1 MEPLSTFAA
10 KQHSR
15 IGILTLGI
23 GTYVLCTLKW
33 FHHLSS
39 MEGVF
44 LWVAPRFLRLHV
56 LEEAIIS
63 LLPRRLSHRMTSS
76 AVSRFWVHFKRVFWV
91 CIHHLS
97 SVWPPHALP
106 SVFEACSVC
115 GLPHQWGEAPDTM
128 CSSPTLF
135 YFSSFFFFVCVFLSF
150 ALKTLYLSSQ
160 CVHWT
165 ASEGSVWMFK
175 HGATWLFIQ
184 WELILSFPFPV
195 TNYYRFSFYNIL
207 FISTLDFAFTSI

>member
-1 MEPLSTFAA
+1 
-10 KQHSR
+10 
-15 IGILTLGI
+15 
-23 GTYVLCTLKW
+23 
-33 FHHLSS
+33 

-56 LEEAIIS
+56 FEEAIIS

-135 YFSSFFFFVCVFLSF
+135 YFSSFFFLFVLFLSF

>member
-1 MEPLSTFAA
+1 MKVEPLSTFAA

-56 LEEAIIS
+56 FEEAIIS

-97 SVWPPHALP
+97 SVWPPTCPANRSLKHA
-106 SVFEACSVC
+106 VFVACLISEEKHPIQC
-115 GLPHQWGEAPDTM
+115 AHRL
-128 CSSPTLF
+128 L
-135 YFSSFFFFVCVFLSF
+135 YFIFHRFFFC
-150 ALKTLYLSSQ
+150 
-160 CVHWT
+160 
-165 ASEGSVWMFK
+165 
-175 HGATWLFIQ
+175 LFC
-184 WELILSFPFPV
+184 
-195 TNYYRFSFYNIL
+195 FYHL
-207 FISTLDFAFTSI
+207 H

>member
-1 MEPLSTFAA
+1 MESDERRWSLFL
-10 KQHSR
+10 HSLPN
-15 IGILTLGI
+15 GILTLGI

-44 LWVAPRFLRLHV
+44 LWVAPCFLRLHV

-135 YFSSFFFFVCVFLSF
+135 YFSSFFCFCFFIICT
-150 ALKTLYLSSQ
+150 KNTLLEQSVSSLNSIWGICMDVQ
-160 CVHWT
+160 
-165 ASEGSVWMFK
+165 
-175 HGATWLFIQ
+175 TWSDVIIYTVGINPL
-184 WELILSFPFPV
+184 LP
-195 TNYYRFSFYNIL
+195 
-207 FISTLDFAFTSI
+207 ISCH

>member
-1 MEPLSTFAA
+1 MKVEPLSTFAA

-56 LEEAIIS
+56 FEEAIIS

-106 SVFEACSVC
+106 IGLWSMQCLWPASSVRRSTRYNVLIAYFILFFIVFFVFVCFFIICTKNTLLEQSVC
-115 GLPHQWGEAPDTM
+115 SLNSIWGICMDVQTWSDVIIYTVGINPLLP
-128 CSSPTLF
+128 
-135 YFSSFFFFVCVFLSF
+135 
-150 ALKTLYLSSQ
+150 
-160 CVHWT
+160 
-165 ASEGSVWMFK
+165 
-175 HGATWLFIQ
+175 
-184 WELILSFPFPV
+184 
-195 TNYYRFSFYNIL
+195 
-207 FISTLDFAFTSI
+207 ISCH